1 MLRART
7 AVPKGTHKTESTNKG
22 QQGTPTSQNF
32 PIDTNYTT
40 PDCHCF
46 TLAALPDAER
56 KVFDLPSRTLIGNFI
71 GVTAMNTLFRSTSTD
86 ANILSL
92 SLGQLCPEER
102 AKLVALILNN
112 PETAALAK
120 LGMRVASPAQQTA
133 SAMVSAAGAC
143 SRHNK
148 WNARNWVTGACASL
162 ALLAVF
168 SFSDRSMQVV
178 EPGRI
183 AMNQVAMNQMP
194 VSDQFGPAGSFEGAA
209 VQRLELADRFGG
221 GGFEAD

>member
-1 MLRART
+1 M
-7 AVPKGTHKTESTNKG
+7 V
-22 QQGTPTSQNF
+22 
-32 PIDTNYTT
+32 
-40 PDCHCF
+40 
-46 TLAALPDAER
+46 
-56 KVFDLPSRTLIGNFI
+56 
-71 GVTAMNTLFRSTSTD
+71 MNTPFSVAIPRSGMNCEAETKFLQKATSTD

-92 SLGQLCPEER
+92 SLGQLCQDER

-133 SAMVSAAGAC
+133 SAMVSAAGSC
-143 SRHNK
+143 SKESKCCLGSTPNINK

-178 EPGRI
+178 EPGRV
-183 AMNQVAMNQMP
+183 AMNQVP

-209 VQRLELADRFGG
+209 GVQSLELVDRFGG